1 MWYLGQSFYAV
12 WYLEQIGTT
21 WCGTWDGLLLRGVV
35 RGTDCYD
42 WVWYFGQIATTGC
55 GTWDGLLLRG
65 VVRGTDC
72 YEGCGIWD
80 SGVYVYHST
89 SSESYV

>member
-1 MWYLGQSFYAV
+1 MGFVLWMDCDHGMWYLGQSYYAV

-21 WCGTWDGLLLRGVV
+21 W
-35 RGTDCYD
+35 
-42 WVWYFGQIATTGC
+42 C